1 MRERQERTGTVS
13 RNPSQSLRLLIGASA
28 LAGIALTIVGLLQAD
43 ADNALM
49 LAALVV
55 AVGAAE
61 FFAVE
66 LFVDSHV
73 SVSGAA
79 VMAAGAIFG
88 LPGVVFCAPVFALAG
103 HARTRPEPFKTVFNY
118 GAFTIAG
125 AVYVLVFRQLGG
137 HVATTD
143 YQALIVPALGG
154 ALANMA
160 VSSALVTAAISL
172 DSQKSF
178 GSVWRVDF
186 LWLVP
191 QYAVMGAVAIGVMLA
206 LVHFGTWSL
215 AVFALPL
222 GSLSEALHTRAEAMN
237 MRRRALE
244 TIQSVQ
250 THRRT
255 A

>member
-1 MRERQERTGTVS
+1 VS
-13 RNPSQSLRLLIGASA
+13 GIRSQSLRLFIGATGA
-28 LAGIALTIVGLLQAD
+28 AGVALTIAGLLQAD
-43 ADNALM
+43 MHDAVM

-61 FFAVE
+61 LFAVE

-79 VMAAGAIFG
+79 LMAAGAIFG
-88 LPGVVFCAPVFALAG
+88 LTGVVLCAPVFALAG
-103 HARTRPEPFKTVFNY
+103 HVRNRPEPYKTVFNY

-125 AVYVLVFRQLGG
+125 AVYVLVFRRLGG
-137 HVATTD
+137 HVVTTD
-143 YQALIVPALGG
+143 YQALMLPAVAA

-160 VSSALVTAAISL
+160 VSSGLVTAAISL

-191 QYAVMGAVAIGVMLA
+191 QYAVMGAVSIGVVLA
-206 LVHFGTWSL
+206 LVQFGTWSL

-222 GSLSEALHTRAEAMN
+222 GSLSEALHARAEAMS